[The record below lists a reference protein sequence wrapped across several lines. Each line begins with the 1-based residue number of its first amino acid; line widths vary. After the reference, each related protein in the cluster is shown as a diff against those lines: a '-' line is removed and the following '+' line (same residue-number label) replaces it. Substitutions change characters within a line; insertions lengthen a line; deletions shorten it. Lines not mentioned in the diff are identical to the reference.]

1 MKINNKSIEI
11 IIDVVGSV
19 SFEAATYIRSL
30 IDETGRY
37 RPEIGYTD
45 VTVYHSVGSIFLWS
59 DTPQGRDFWSRI
71 NLKTH
76 RKIGRLLTEKGS
88 YR

>member
-37 RPEIGYTD
+37 RPEEGYTD
-45 VTVYHSVGSIFLWS
+45 VIVYHSVGSIFFGQL
-59 DTPQGRDFWSRI
+59 
-71 NLKTH
+71 H
-76 RKIGRLLTEKGS
+76 RRGKISGIG
-88 YR
+88 